1 MYPGQVTRLTE
12 RVGVSAAT
20 IVADADVLILSGA
33 TGIENITK
41 LAPIGDQI
49 LFIIPITGSLVLG
62 VTGNIAVAQT
72 LIVNKV
78 SMLIYSNNTL
88 KWYPHALA

>member
-1 MYPGQVTRLTE
+1 MYPGRISRLIE
-12 RVGVSAAT
+12 RTQASAAT
-20 IVADADVLILSGA
+20 IVADVDLLLLSGA
-33 TGIENITK
+33 TGIETIQVSAFPNAQM
-41 LAPIGDQI
+41 LM
-49 LFIIPITGSLVLG
+49 IIPITGSLVLG

-78 SMLIYSNNTL
+78 TTLVYSPSTG